1 MDKQLATFS
10 LLSTQWQKYNKSYL
24 DNFVPLFAT
33 LLVENTIS
41 NFAQKDYVILAEDF
55 KKLFSLYIPAYLIS
69 SLVAKLLS
77 LHFIKKE
84 RDVFIVDRTA
94 IIKHGF
100 YIKEEIDS
108 CSNKQNKISAE
119 FIKYCS
125 EKYNKTITKDEAN
138 KIILSFIK
146 ENDTDIVF
154 TEIKTDSTSEELFLV
169 GKYVSSLFVEQP
181 DLYKDFVNF
190 AIGSIAFHAMYL
202 APIESESESL
212 KKCVFFL
219 DSSFIFPLLGI
230 DSMQR
235 EEIIKEIIKEI
246 HLKGGFIKIFQ
257 HSFDEIV
264 EILETAKKYIES
276 PMYDSRKANKALSY
290 MRQEGFSVARV
301 ELIIASLQST
311 LKENL
316 ISIEKDVPEKVL
328 GIDENELTTE
338 INNNLCLREYESIDK
353 YSERTSR
360 DVNSIIY
367 TYEKRRKIDSKNFID
382 AKYSFITENALVS
395 STDKKIISKYSE
407 NKNSSETFFP
417 AAIPE
422 PMLCAYLYIGSS
434 NKAVENVSMSIL
446 ATAFAAIRPNSELE
460 ALVKDTAKKLKDENR
475 ITEAAYNLVIT
486 SHLIKDC
493 LAERTLN
500 SYEKVNEDIVFEL
513 IEDAKDAIAIEERK
527 MRKEAEAKVFE
538 NMQKD
543 NQRRDKAKKKAKYE
557 SIFICIVKYVLLVVP
572 YCFSIFSFFNFPWY
586 VTLTTGIISIV
597 FSVVINHLKSI
608 KFQEVWKRTYKKR
621 LHKAYSYFEL
631 NIDELEK

>member
-1 MDKQLATFS
+1 MEKQLATFS

-24 DNFVPLFAT
+24 DNFVPLFTT
-33 LLVENTIS
+33 LLVENNIS
-41 NFAQKDYVILAEDF
+41 SFTQKDYAVLAEDF
-55 KKLFSLYIPAYLIS
+55 EKLFSLPIPAYLIS
-69 SLVAKLLS
+69 SLVAKLLG
-77 LHFIKKE
+77 LHFLKKE
-84 RDVFIVDRTA
+84 RDIFIVDRTA

-100 YIKEEIDS
+100 CIKDEIDS
-108 CSNKQNKISAE
+108 CSNKQNEIFAE

-125 EKYNKTITKDEAN
+125 ENYNKTITKEEAN

-146 ENDTDIVF
+146 DNDTDIVF
-154 TEIKTDSTSEELFLV
+154 TELKTNSSSEELFLV
-169 GKYVSSLFVEQP
+169 GKFVSLLFLEKPV
-181 DLYKDFVNF
+181 LYKDFVNF

-202 APIESESESL
+202 APMESETESL

-246 HLKGGFIKIFQ
+246 HLKGGFIKIFK

-276 PMYDSRKANKALSY
+276 PFYDSRKANKALSY
-290 MRQEGFSVARV
+290 MRQEGFSVARI
-301 ELIIASLQST
+301 ELIIASLQT
-311 LKENL
+311 ILKENL
-316 ISIEKDVPEKVL
+316 ISIENDIPEKLL

-338 INNNLCLREYESIDK
+338 INNNLFLRQYDSIEK
-353 YSERTSR
+353 YAERTLR

-367 TYEKRRKIDSKNFID
+367 TYEKRKKIDSKNFID

-395 STDKKIISKYSE
+395 STDKKIVSKYSE
-407 NKNSSETFFP
+407 NKNSLEDFFP

-434 NKAVENVSMSIL
+434 NKAVENVSMSVL
-446 ATAFAAIRPNSELE
+446 ATAFAAIRPNAELE

-500 SYEKVNEDIVFEL
+500 SYEKVNEDTIFEL
-513 IEDAKDAIAIEERK
+513 IEDAKDAISIEEREK
-527 MRKEAEAKVFE
+527 RKKAEQKLFEEQKRNKQRKQKAEKKARKESFALCILKYILLCIPYIFSGISLFKLPLILTIITFVLWTVFCIII
-538 NMQKD
+538 NHVKGIMIKD
-543 NQRRDKAKKKAKYE
+543 IWERTYE
-557 SIFICIVKYVLLVVP
+557 S
-572 YCFSIFSFFNFPWY
+572 
-586 VTLTTGIISIV
+586 
-597 FSVVINHLKSI
+597 
-608 KFQEVWKRTYKKR
+608 R
-621 LHKAYSYFEL
+621 LYKAYEYFEL
-631 NIDELEK
+631 NPKDLPC